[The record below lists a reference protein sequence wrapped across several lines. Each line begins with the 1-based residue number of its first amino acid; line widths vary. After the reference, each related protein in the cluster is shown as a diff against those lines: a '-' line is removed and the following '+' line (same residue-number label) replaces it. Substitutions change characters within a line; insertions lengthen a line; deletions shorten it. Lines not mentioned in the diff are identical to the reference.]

1 MHIVVIMIKVKI
13 YLKGIEIV
21 LLDNI
26 MDIYVLRTYISMYKI
41 NVNCFIKYDKM
52 ILKLQGL
59 RHN

>member
-1 MHIVVIMIKVKI
+1 MVKVKI

-21 LLDNI
+21 LLDNN
-26 MDIYVLRTYISMYKI
+26 MDIYVLRTYISMYTI